1 MKIARLTYDQH
12 GTTVTLEDVDIHVVE
27 LKKLFELLTLISR
40 RDC

>member
-27 LKKLFELLTLISR
+27 LKKLFELLNLLKK